1 MQKDIKRRAKVYG
14 LAAIL
19 LAIVLGT
26 ACYSLGI
33 LPIDYQPP
41 SPTPHFTQLKTF
53 ASMDE
58 LRNRLLT
65 TPGAQGPFYSPGP
78 RDAMVFSSSEMSA
91 MQSGGQVKSSPGLTF
106 QSSTTN
112 IQVAGVDEADIIK
125 NHEGYIYTVSNDTIA
140 ILEAYPPEN
149 ARIVSRITFNGTYPI
164 EIFVNGERL
173 VVIGYQY
180 TRFSGSYWYSYFGN
194 IKTTIMVYDVSDKSD
209 PTLMDSFT
217 VSGNYFNSRM
227 IGDYVYLVANQP
239 AYVIYDTVILPKIYS
254 ADGINE
260 ISPSEIYYFNASDS
274 YYTYATFIALNVQN
288 IEEEP
293 NHMTLMLGGT
303 SNMYVSLN
311 NMYVTFQ
318 DFDSQTSIYRI
329 RIQGRDMISEARGK
343 VPGRTINQFSM
354 DEYNDYLRIATTATW
369 TSSTPASNLYILNM
383 NLTIVGRLE
392 NIAPNETLDSARFIG
407 NRCYL
412 STSVVRRDP
421 FFVIDVENATD
432 PRILGWLK
440 IPGFT
445 RYLHPF
451 DSDHVIGV
459 GMDGSNV
466 KISLF
471 DVSNVSAPETVA
483 EYMASGDY
491 SYSEVLDDHKAFLFD
506 YDKHL
511 LAVPIE
517 TSDYYRSY
525 LWQGLYVFDISTSS
539 GLDLKGTITHQELGL
554 YNWDTSYHVKRSL
567 CIEDV
572 LYTMSDKKIKL
583 NNLEDLAPLRE
594 IPLS

>member
-1 MQKDIKRRAKVYG
+1 MQKDIKKRAKAYG

-33 LPIDYQPP
+33 LPIDYQPL
-41 SPTPHFTQLKTF
+41 SPTPSSTQLKTF

-65 TPGAQGPFYSPGP
+65 TSEAQGPFYSPSP
-78 RDAMVFSSSEMSA
+78 WDTRVFSSTEMNA
-91 MQSGGQVKSSPGLTF
+91 MQTEGLVKSSPGFTF

-112 IQVAGVDEADIIK
+112 VQVADVDEADIIK
-125 NHEGYIYTVSNDTIA
+125 NQEGYIYAVSNNSIV
-140 ILEAYPPEN
+140 IMEAYPPED

-164 EIFVNGERL
+164 EIFINGERL
-173 VVIGYQY
+173 AVIGYQY
-180 TRFSGSYWYSYFGN
+180 TRSLNSNWYSYFGN
-194 IKTTIMVYDVSDKSD
+194 VKTTIRVYDISDKSD
-209 PTLMDSFT
+209 PSLMTSFT
-217 VSGNYFNSRM
+217 VSGNYFNSRR

-239 AYVIYDTVILPKIYS
+239 AYVIYDTAILPKIYT

-274 YYTYATFIALNVQN
+274 YYTYATFIALNMQN

-303 SNMYVSLN
+303 SDMYVSLN

-318 DFDSQTSIYRI
+318 DFKSQTSIYRI
-329 RIQGRDMISEARGK
+329 RIQGRNMTGEAQGK

-354 DEYNDYLRIATTATW
+354 DEYNNYFRIATAATW
-369 TSSTPASNLYILNM
+369 TSWTPASNLYILDM
-383 NLTIVGRLE
+383 NLTIVGKLE
-392 NIAPNETLDSARFIG
+392 NFAPNETLDSARFIG

-421 FFVIDVENATD
+421 FFVIDVENTTS

-451 DSDHVIGV
+451 DADHIIGV
-459 GMDGSNV
+459 GMNGSNV
-466 KISLF
+466 KISLY
-471 DVSNVSAPETVA
+471 DVSNVSAPETLS
-483 EYMASGDY
+483 EYKVSGDY
-491 SYSEVLDDHKAFLFD
+491 SYSDVLDDHKAFLFD

-511 LAVPIE
+511 LAIPIE

-525 LWQGLYVFDISTSS
+525 WWQGLYVFDISISS
-539 GLDLKGTITHQELGL
+539 GLDVKGTITHQEPGS
-554 YNWDTSYHVKRSL
+554 YTWDTSYHVKRSL
-567 CIEDV
+567 YIENV

-583 NNLEDLAPLRE
+583 NDLENLAPLKE